1 MARDEKP
8 VRLRPV
14 DEDVEESTPVIR
26 LGNREV
32 RGPQPQIPMLRL
44 DPEPRHEPEVSR
56 RLNLPDKEEVELRSF
71 QPGIDVL
78 IEPEK
83 AETEQ
88 PEERWGSATENR
100 HPIPWGW
107 FVLIALII
115 VGAVAWSV
123 FRVNES
129 DSEVAKVRRESENLL
144 VDEEAEEKEATRLV
158 SKIES
163 TIGKFFEVRT
173 PKDLLPFC
181 RHQERVG
188 PMIQEYY
195 RTKPVFTGSVRGIR
209 SLQPLTIANR
219 GNFWAASVLLNP
231 SGMKNLLL
239 EVQGS
244 GEVLVD
250 WETLVCYQPMPW
262 DDFVSKRPAGRSL
275 DFRVYAEPDSFHSHE
290 FSNSDQ
296 WDCYRLTALEGE
308 EALFGYVQA
317 GSDNAKRIRSVIQL
331 NGGRRTALIVRLI
344 VPEGLKSRR
353 GVVIEGL
360 VSERW
365 IHVDPPDS
373 GP

>member
-56 RLNLPDKEEVELRSF
+56 RLDLPDKEEIELRSF

-88 PEERWGSATENR
+88 PEEQWGSATENR
-100 HPIPWGW
+100 YPIPWGW
-107 FVLIALII
+107 FVLIALMIA
-115 VGAVAWSV
+115 GAVAWSV

-129 DSEVAKVRRESENLL
+129 DVEVAKVRRESQDVL
-144 VDEEAEEKEATRLV
+144 VDEEAEEREATRLV

-163 TIGKFFEVRT
+163 TVHEFFEVRT
-173 PKDLLPFC
+173 AEALLPFC
-181 RHQERVG
+181 RQRGRVE
-188 PMIQEYY
+188 PLVREYY
-195 RTKPVFTGSVRGIR
+195 RSRPVLMGSVRAIR

-219 GNFWAASVLLNP
+219 GSFWAASVLLQP
-231 SGMKNLLL
+231 GGMKNLLL
-239 EVQGS
+239 EVSES
-244 GEVLVD
+244 GEILVD

-262 DDFVSKRPAGRSL
+262 DDFVSNRPAGRSL

-296 WDCYRLTALEGE
+296 WDCFRLTVLDGD
-308 EALFGYVQA
+308 EALFGYVQV
-317 GSDNAKRIRSVIQL
+317 GSDTARRIVSAIRS
-331 NGGRRTALIVRLI
+331 NGGRKTALVLRLI
-344 VPEGLKSRR
+344 VPEGLKSRK
-353 GVVIEGL
+353 GVVIESL